1 MADDLTNAKFGD
13 FPINRRK
20 RFVGADTKWIIL
32 EEMIF
37 KPKEFF
43 DELQVE
49 KAGGL
54 YRAKP
59 TNKGKKRKLGAW

>member
-1 MADDLTNAKFGD
+1 M
-13 FPINRRK
+13 NRRK

-37 KPKEFF
+37 KPKGFF

-49 KAGGL
+49 KAEGL

-59 TNKGKKRKLGAW
+59 TNKGRSASWAHGDLVRWLDCFKWS